1 MKQIAEPIDI
11 LDERD
16 PLGFP
21 FIGSLLIHTAV
32 VALFFLGWYWTNR
45 ARETFG
51 DIHPA
56 GGPSYSVS
64 PVHNIPIPQRETP
77 PNPVANDTKSMV
89 PTAPAKQD
97 VQKKEPVPDKNA
109 IEIPDKMK
117 REAKRPTQQKH
128 YIQPTPQNQIYS
140 QSRQAVSSPMYGAES
155 GAGQVGIGP
164 NSPLGSRLG
173 GYAELVR
180 QRIAQNWR
188 TSGLDARSQAAPAM
202 VGFIIMRDGTVR
214 NVQIVQSSGNPSID
228 DTALRAV
235 YNSNPLPQLPPQVAE
250 SSISAQFTFN
260 LR

>member
-1 MKQIAEPIDI
+1 MKQIAETIDV

-21 FIGSLLIHTAV
+21 FIGSLLIHAAV
-32 VALFFLGWYWTNR
+32 AGLFFIGWYWMNR
-45 ARETFG
+45 AREAFG

-56 GGPSYSVS
+56 GGPAYTVS

-77 PNPVANDTKSMV
+77 PNPVANDTQSAV
-89 PTAPAKQD
+89 PTAPAKQN
-97 VQKKEPVPDKNA
+97 VEKKTEPDKNA
-109 IEIPDKMK
+109 VEIPDKMK
-117 REAKRPTQQKH
+117 QQAERPKQQQH
-128 YIQPTPQNQIYS
+128 YTPPAPQNQVYS
-140 QSRQAVSSPMYGAES
+140 SARQAVSSPMYSAQS

-164 NSPLGSRLG
+164 NSPLGTRLG

-180 QRIAQNWR
+180 ERIAQNWR
-188 TSGLDARSQAAPAM
+188 TAGLDARTQSAPAM
-202 VGFIIMRDGTVR
+202 VGFTIMRDGSVR
-214 NVQIVQSSGNPSID
+214 NVQLLQSSGNPTID

-235 YNSNPLPQLPPQVAE
+235 YNSNPLPPLPPQVAE